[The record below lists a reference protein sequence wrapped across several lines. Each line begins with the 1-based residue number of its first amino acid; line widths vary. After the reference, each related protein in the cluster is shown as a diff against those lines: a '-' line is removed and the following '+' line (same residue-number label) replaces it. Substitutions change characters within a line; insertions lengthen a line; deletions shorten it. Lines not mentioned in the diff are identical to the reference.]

1 MTAVNAY
8 GMSIDFSWFSL
19 ISSIISIIG
28 ILLSA
33 SITVEPIQEQTN
45 KFVAFVAF
53 VGLFLFRMLAWLI
66 LITMLHSFSFFVLVG
81 LAVLNWITLLLS
93 QKELVVSPL
102 EHSLLS
108 LVFPAYKWPDAEL
121 TQETSLRLFFS
132 LVILGNGFFGAIL
145 IALSCLYYF
154 AVTNPWCSEV
164 RIMVHEDKLSSIFFA
179 MIVLFIA
186 ATVPTVIC
194 YMPHFNG

>member
-1 MTAVNAY
+1 MNAY
-8 GMSIDFSWFSL
+8 GLTINFSWFSL
-19 ISSIISIIG
+19 VSSIISIIG

-33 SITVEPIQEQTN
+33 SITVEPIEEQTN

-53 VGLFLFRMLAWLI
+53 VGLFLFRMLSWLI
-66 LITMLHSFSFFVLVG
+66 LMTMLHSFSFFVLIG
-81 LAVLNWITLLLS
+81 LAVLNWITLLLA

-108 LVFPAYKWPDAEL
+108 LVFPAYKWPDTEL

-132 LVILGNGFFGAIL
+132 LVILGNVFFAGLLA
-145 IALSCLYYF
+145 ALSCLYYF

-164 RIMVHEDKLSSIFFA
+164 RLIVHEDKLPSIFIA
-179 MIVLFIA
+179 MIFLFLA
-186 ATVPTVIC
+186 ANVPTVIC
-194 YMPHFNG
+194 YIPHFIG

>member
-66 LITMLHSFSFFVLVG
+66 LITMLHSFSFFVL
-81 LAVLNWITLLLS
+81 
-93 QKELVVSPL
+93 
-102 EHSLLS
+102 
-108 LVFPAYKWPDAEL
+108 
-121 TQETSLRLFFS
+121 
-132 LVILGNGFFGAIL
+132 
-145 IALSCLYYF
+145 
-154 AVTNPWCSEV
+154 
-164 RIMVHEDKLSSIFFA
+164 LSSS
-179 MIVLFIA
+179 
-186 ATVPTVIC
+186 
-194 YMPHFNG
+194 